1 MAVRKG
7 AECVWDKGR
16 RRAGGPSDSTFRPKM
31 LSCDKT
37 RRYRNRDVAMKRR
50 SFVQAGMSALLLP
63 GAVMIPASVGVAR
76 LSALDEDHFFF
87 DERFAE
93 ARRLARELRGRAT
106 PIPVQGDVTP
116 VWIGGLDRAS
126 LSAPMTLGGV
136 TTESFH
142 FCLKILLG
150 DHARVDTQVRRVD
163 RDLHLWTMRTDNQ
176 FNSGTV
182 SWQNHSRRA

>member
-1 MAVRKG
+1 
-7 AECVWDKGR
+7 
-16 RRAGGPSDSTFRPKM
+16 
-31 LSCDKT
+31 
-37 RRYRNRDVAMKRR
+37 MKRR

-63 GAVMIPASVGVAR
+63 GAVMIPASVGVA
-76 LSALDEDHFFF
+76 SSGSLDEEHFFFF

-93 ARRLARELRGRAT
+93 ARRLARELSGRAT
-106 PIPVQGDVTP
+106 PIPVHGDVTP
-116 VWIGGLDRAS
+116 VWIGGLERAS
-126 LSAPMTLGGV
+126 PSAPMTLRGV

-150 DHARVDTQVRRVD
+150 DHARVDAQVCRVD